1 MGERQPAGTRT
12 SAGRDGED
20 GRRRRHR
27 RVRQGDAR
35 AGRRWTS
42 TPAGQ
47 RLARGAPVTVRPSAW
62 RAVREPGGAAQAA
75 EQLPEHS

>member
-1 MGERQPAGTRT
+1 MTARTAGGAATAAYARGTR
-12 SAGRDGED
+12 GP
-20 GRRRRHR
+20 
-27 RVRQGDAR
+27 DAS
-35 AGRRWTS
+35 WTS

-62 RAVREPGGAAQAA
+62 RAAREPGGAAQAA